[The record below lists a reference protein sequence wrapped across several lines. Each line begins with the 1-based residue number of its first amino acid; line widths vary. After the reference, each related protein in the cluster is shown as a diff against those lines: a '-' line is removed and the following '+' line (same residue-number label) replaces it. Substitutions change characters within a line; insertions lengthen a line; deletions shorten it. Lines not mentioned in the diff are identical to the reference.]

1 MAERIIDPTTS
12 CSKFFPMLHIGNYDD
27 YYDGT
32 NDNKGN
38 NNNSFVMGSFW
49 SKILALFLLFLILLF
64 IKITQ

>member
-1 MAERIIDPTTS
+1 
-12 CSKFFPMLHIGNYDD
+12 MLHIGNYDD